1 MIKVVLFD
9 LDGTLLPMDQRL
21 FTKTYFGL
29 LAQRLARHG
38 YEPQKLIEA
47 IWTGTAAMVK
57 NNGEKTNEEVFW
69 NAIAEI
75 YGAGVKEDIEKFDE
89 FYREEFDGV
98 RKSCG
103 FDPKAA
109 ETVRKL
115 KEKGLRVALATN
127 PIFPRIA
134 TQKRIA
140 WAGLSPDEFELYTTY
155 ETSRHCKPNPY
166 YYIDILREMG
176 VKAEECL
183 MAGNDVS
190 EDMIAKEIGMDV
202 FLLTACLIN
211 KEEKDITAF
220 PQGNFDDLLAYIE
233 NK

>member
-1 MIKVVLFD
+1 
-9 LDGTLLPMDQRL
+9 
-21 FTKTYFGL
+21 
-29 LAQRLARHG
+29 
-38 YEPQKLIEA
+38 
-47 IWTGTAAMVK
+47 
-57 NNGEKTNEEVFW
+57 
-69 NAIAEI
+69 
-75 YGAGVKEDIEKFDE
+75 
-89 FYREEFDGV
+89 EEFDGV

>member
-69 NAIAEI
+69 NALAEI

-134 TQKRIA
+134 TQTRLA
-140 WAGLSPDEFELYTTY
+140 WAGLSPDEFEL
-155 ETSRHCKPNPY
+155 
-166 YYIDILREMG
+166 
-176 VKAEECL
+176 
-183 MAGNDVS
+183 
-190 EDMIAKEIGMDV
+190 
-202 FLLTACLIN
+202 
-211 KEEKDITAF
+211 
-220 PQGNFDDLLAYIE
+220 
-233 NK
+233 